1 MGDQR
6 SRNIDRMAS
15 SAAWLRIA
23 AAATGVLTTLLGLVV
38 IVGWQ
43 TNNVT
48 LVQVLPTFV
57 PMQYNT
63 ALGFVLCGLGLLFA
77 VFDKPR
83 YAVPVGVIAATI
95 GVATLLQYI
104 FGFNFGIDQ
113 LFHDHDITVK
123 TSHPGRMAPN
133 TAVCFTLV
141 GLAIVARSILRRP
154 QIRSMVSV
162 LLSSLA
168 LAFGVV
174 ALAGY
179 LAGLETAYGW
189 GWLTRMAIHTSV
201 GFTVVCDRLSRR
213 HLAR

>member
-1 MGDQR
+1 MGDQNTQTVGR
-6 SRNIDRMAS
+6 TISVGTRLKGVAV
-15 SAAWLRIA
+15 AA
-23 AAATGVLTTLLGLVV
+23 GGLTTLLGVVV
-38 IVGWQ
+38 IIGWQ

-63 ALGFVLCGLGLLFA
+63 ALGFVLCGLGLLFI
-77 VFDKPR
+77 VFEKPR
-83 YAVPVGVIAATI
+83 AAVAVGVLAATI

-141 GLAIVARSILRRP
+141 GLAIVAR
-154 QIRSMVSV
+154 
-162 LLSSLA
+162 
-168 LAFGVV
+168 
-174 ALAGY
+174 
-179 LAGLETAYGW
+179 
-189 GWLTRMAIHTSV
+189 
-201 GFTVVCDRLSRR
+201 
-213 HLAR
+213 